1 LTAASEHLAREQQ
14 LLDEYAAG
22 DHPRKRLVWESERA
36 LVVSQLDTHLPRF
49 MDAMR
54 ASAAEGW
61 PVTLRKTG
69 GSAVAIGPGVVN
81 FSVVDSWR
89 GTQPTLAYGF
99 DLVCTPVIRALAH
112 LGVTGTTGAAP
123 GAFCDGKYNVLVDG
137 RKIAGTAQRC
147 TRRGP
152 GGALLAQAML
162 IVDADPAEL
171 TSAVAR
177 FYERAGSDRTFD
189 ARAVTSIERCLA
201 GRPIDNLRAT
211 LAGWLGGDS

>member
-1 LTAASEHLAREQQ
+1 
-14 LLDEYAAG
+14 
-22 DHPRKRLVWESERA
+22 
-36 LVVSQLDTHLPRF
+36 
-49 MDAMR
+49 
-54 ASAAEGW
+54 
-61 PVTLRKTG
+61 
-69 GSAVAIGPGVVN
+69 
-81 FSVVDSWR
+81 
-89 GTQPTLAYGF
+89 
-99 DLVCTPVIRALAH
+99 
-112 LGVTGTTGAAP
+112 VTGTTGAAP

-189 ARAVTSIERCLA
+189 ARAVTSLARCLA
-201 GRPIDNLRAT
+201 GQVTGSLRETFVNALT
-211 LAGWLGGDS
+211 SEDSVWEALSGA